1 MLNPILLNVSYASH
15 SKEKKRSKIVTL
27 NRHTNMTQRN
37 IGRVCEVSLGA
48 VNKNIKQFKE
58 AGSVSPQQK

>member
-1 MLNPILLNVSYASH
+1 MHLTP
-15 SKEKKRSKIVTL
+15 KKRSKIVTL

-58 AGSVSPQQK
+58 AGNVSPQQK